1 MKKVRLKGKS
11 SWKHWQEMSKDEIKK
26 TKRAS
31 VDTTNYFASANYSL
45 VILSFFLSFY
55 YIKFMDFDS
64 VCFLHKWHFSS
75 RSSLI
80 CIPILFPHINL
91 HLKH

>member
-1 MKKVRLKGKS
+1 
-11 SWKHWQEMSKDEIKK
+11 MSKDEIKK

-55 YIKFMDFDS
+55 YIKFMDFDN
-64 VCFLHKWHFSS
+64 VCFLHK
-75 RSSLI
+75 
-80 CIPILFPHINL
+80 
-91 HLKH
+91 